1 MKIKLNYKSALSV
14 SHIVLPS
21 PSATSV
27 AAVESQSPLPLQ
39 SEISTTTLFPQST
52 FKHTSYAIDRLAAL
66 RGHTPETTPPL

>member
-27 AAVESQSPLPLQ
+27 AAVNEPV
-39 SEISTTTLFPQST
+39 TTSIAVGDLYYDAVPTVD
-52 FKHTSYAIDRLAAL
+52 I
-66 RGHTPETTPPL
+66 